1 MPGGVRGCPA
11 PRVCKV
17 KLQLSVGV
25 VVRSDKSGLWEGGGV
40 NLEVFRMLGSVLTAP
55 LSSQE
60 SSLHFRTLGCLLK
73 HSSRVVWDA
82 RDVQGGWVGA
92 GGDNSEE
99 AVTSAAVVSEGSEEQ
114 AGLRKPC

>member
-1 MPGGVRGCPA
+1 M
-11 PRVCKV
+11 